1 MPLLEDDEE
10 TGTLE
15 ANSQDQTSGAQTFG
29 FSSSRGA
36 ANPYTG
42 QLQTLLTKYL
52 ENTDKAATD
61 KQALLD
67 KARERIMARSAGPD
81 QAEMAFRLAAA
92 LGKPTR
98 TGSFGETLGNVAET
112 TGEALAQRRKA
123 TQELEDLNLKYQLAA
138 SDVKGE
144 GQKAKIS
151 ALTAL
156 ARSTP
161 KDRLTEI
168 EKMQE
173 IIDDPKANQK
183 AKDNAQA
190 RITFLTTRATPAAK
204 TNEIDQLLEKIN
216 DPAVSPAN
224 KKVYQQRLNKLNYIP
239 SEAKAERD
247 SDKPQSPAGK
257 LAKDEGLVPGTPEYQ
272 ARVKALAGEGK
283 GMTLSAQEQRELFEA
298 EDIVNASKSV
308 LLNLS
313 KAKEINNKAYSGFA
327 AGARRTIARNIP
339 GVSES
344 EGVTATTEI
353 ENLVLSNGL
362 DQLKAIFGGAP
373 TEGERKILLDIQG
386 SINMS
391 PKEREKIWDRAMQ
404 AAARRMKSSQ
414 EKMDKIRKG
423 AYGKI
428 TPEANAD
435 GGFVGRYADGGM
447 VAHYANGGYSD
458 KEVND
463 YLLANPGMTDQQI
476 AAAMNQFGVDTS
488 QMARATG
495 LDLGSVQSRYDAA
508 TAPAS
513 SASAGVSNQEVLDYL
528 NANPGLTDYQIAA
541 AMDKYDVDPS
551 QMAQATGLGLDQV
564 EKRYAAASQPI
575 GDNLVKDW
583 LGKNTGVS
591 DQDIAFAMNQYNVSP
606 LQMAKVTGL
615 NVGDVQKRYDAA
627 APKYTNADVTNWLKT
642 NPGATDKEIAA
653 AMNKFGVGTLQMSAT
668 TGLPW
673 QDVSKRYTAA
683 GGTQSQPTPVT
694 TTSGNKTVTT
704 TTTPVTP
711 VTPGKQTYSP
721 EMLEMMRKYLGG
733 PEGIATYG
741 QHGSKSAG
749 EHKFFDRELVKR
761 AKGGVVHMANGGE
774 MSMANIGRA
783 VGQGLGL
790 GFGDEAIARVR
801 AKMEGRPYEEVVK
814 EEREAYQRFQ
824 EKNPFTALG
833 TELVS
838 GIVPTVGM
846 ALIPGA
852 GTPGAVMGAGR
863 MGMAASK
870 LSQYMPRFMKGPMGK
885 AAGTAAATGAVAG
898 AGSAVEGE
906 RTGGATEGA
915 VTGAI
920 LGPTVAKG
928 IQLGGKGITAVKNAF
943 KPSPG
948 AVEQRAT
955 NKVLEAMG
963 RDEMDPAALRAKMLA
978 DQKLGVQSTI
988 LDAAPSLSTLGEAV
1002 VTRPGPGR
1010 KILGTGLNE
1019 RLEGGREAAAS
1030 RALKDIGKG
1039 VDYTAQEDKLIGTL
1053 RSNANNLYD
1062 TAYAH
1067 GSVDDTRILK
1077 VLEDDTFKK
1086 AFKEAQAISSKEA
1099 RAAEL
1104 RGEDP
1109 SRFKLNDI
1117 YDLDKD
1123 GNMISVGK
1131 IPDVRTLDYIKR
1143 GIDALIDKGYKG
1155 EGMGKAEAN
1164 ALKDLR
1170 KAYIGVIDQN
1180 VPEYAVARAKYA
1192 GDMEVLDALR
1202 LGRTDYLSPKMLPNE
1217 AKKLVDGMSEAE
1229 RDALRAGVAQSLL
1242 TKVMDSPQQINA
1254 AQRIIGAPATRK
1266 RLEAL
1271 FQDPNEYK
1279 VFEAALQR
1287 ESELF
1292 RNAQDIVRGSR
1303 TANKTEALKDL
1314 KAGNGI
1320 FDIAGEAVDIASGS
1334 PGSVVGRVLK
1344 YLQAR
1349 TSLDEKTAGEVA
1361 KMLKSGTTQEVD
1373 DTLKRLEASSAKF
1386 LEDKNT
1392 SARRLKTTSGTVGA
1406 AAPTTR
1412 MVADE
1417 PEAPPEGEDD
1427 EAKIQRIMRSLDNE

>member
-10 TGTLE
+10 KGTIETG
-15 ANSQDQTSGAQTFG
+15 SQDQLSGAQTLG

-52 ENTDKAATD
+52 ENTEKTATD

-81 QAEMAFRLAAA
+81 QAEMAFRVAAA

-98 TGSFGETLGNVAET
+98 TGSTFESLSNVAET
-112 TGEALAQRRKA
+112 ASEALSQRRKA

-144 GQKAKIS
+144 GQKAQIN

-161 KDRLTEI
+161 RDRLTEI
-168 EKMQE
+168 EKLQE
-173 IIDDPKANQK
+173 VIEDPKASDSSK
-183 AKDNAQA
+183 KNAQA
-190 RITFLTTRATPAAK
+190 RISYLTTRATPAAK

-283 GMTLSAQEQRELFEA
+283 GLNLSAREQTELFEA

-313 KAKEINNKAYSGFA
+313 KAKELNNKAYSGFG

-339 GVSES
+339 GVGES

-391 PKEREKIWDRAMQ
+391 PSEREKIWDRAMT
-404 AAARRMKSSQ
+404 AAARRMKTSQ
-414 EKMDKIRKG
+414 EKMDRIRKG
-423 AYGKI
+423 GYGKI

-458 KEVND
+458 QQVND

-513 SASAGVSNQEVLDYL
+513 SAPAGVSNQEVLDYL

-551 QMAQATGLGLDQV
+551 QMASATGLGLDQV

-606 LQMAKVTGL
+606 LQMARVTGL

-627 APKYTNADVTNWLKT
+627 APKYTNADVNNWLKN

-653 AMNKFGVGTLQMSAT
+653 AMNQFGVGTLQMSAT

-673 QDVSKRYTAA
+673 QDVGKRYTAA

-704 TTTPVTP
+704 TTPTT
-711 VTPGKQTYSP
+711 QTGSSSSYSP

-741 QHGSKSAG
+741 QYGRKGAQG
-749 EHKFFDRELVKR
+749 EHKFFDRELVKK
-761 AKGGVVHMANGGE
+761 ANGGIVHMADGGE

-801 AKMEGRPYEEVVK
+801 SKMEGRPYEEVVK

-846 ALIPGA
+846 AFIPGA
-852 GTPGAVMGAGR
+852 GTPGAVMGASR

-870 LSQYMPRFMKGPMGK
+870 LAQYMPKFMTGSMGK

-906 RTGGATEGA
+906 RGSGAASGG
-915 VTGAI
+915 VTGAV

-928 IQLGGKGITAVKNAF
+928 IQLGGQGVKAVKNAF
-943 KPSPG
+943 RPSPG

-963 RDEMDPAALRAKMLA
+963 RDEMDPTSLRAKMQA

-988 LDAAPSLSTLGEAV
+988 LDATPSLSTLGEAV

-1039 VDYTAQEDKLIGTL
+1039 VDYTAQEDKLVGTL
-1053 RSNANNLYD
+1053 RSNANKLYD
-1062 TAYAH
+1062 NAYAH

-1104 RGEDP
+1104 RGEDA

-1123 GNMISVGK
+1123 GNMMSVGK

-1170 KAYIGVIDQN
+1170 KAYIGVIDEN
-1180 VPEYAVARAKYA
+1180 VPEYAAARAKYA

-1202 LGRTDYLSPKMLPNE
+1202 MGRTDYLSPKMLPNE
-1217 AKKLVDGMSEAE
+1217 AKKLVDSMSEAE

-1279 VFEAALQR
+1279 VFEAALTR

-1320 FDIAGEAVDIASGS
+1320 FDIAGEAVDIAAGS

-1349 TSLDEKTAGEVA
+1349 TTLDEKTAGEVA

-1373 DTLKRLEASSAKF
+1373 DTLKRLESSSAKF

-1392 SARRLKTTSGTVGA
+1392 SARRLKTVSGTVGA

-1412 MVADE
+1412 MTADE
-1417 PEAPPEGEDD
+1417 SEAPPEDEDD

>member
-1 MPLLEDDEE
+1 MPLLDDDEE

-15 ANSQDQTSGAQTFG
+15 PVSQDQTSGAQTFG

-52 ENTDKAATD
+52 ENTEKTATD
-61 KQALLD
+61 KQTLLD

-112 TGEALAQRRKA
+112 TGEALSQRRKA

-144 GQKAKIS
+144 GQKAQIS

-161 KDRLTEI
+161 RDRLTEI
-168 EKMQE
+168 EKLQE
-173 IIDDPKANQK
+173 VIEDPKSSENSK
-183 AKDNAQA
+183 KNAQA
-190 RITFLTTRATPAAK
+190 RISYLTTRPTPAAK

-239 SEAKAERD
+239 AEAKAERD
-247 SDKPQSPAGK
+247 SDKPSSPAGK
-257 LAKDEGLVPGTPEYQ
+257 IAKDEGLTPGTPEYQ
-272 ARVKALAGEGK
+272 ARVKALTGEGK
-283 GMTLSAQEQRELFEA
+283 GMNLTGTEQKELFEA
-298 EDIVNASKSV
+298 EDIVNSSKSV
-308 LLNLS
+308 ILNLS
-313 KAKEINNKAYSGFA
+313 KAKEISPKAYEGFG

-339 GVSES
+339 GVGKS
-344 EGVTATTEI
+344 EGVTSTTDLES
-353 ENLVLSNGL
+353 LVNQNAL
-362 DQLKAIFGGAP
+362 DQLKAIFGGNP

-386 SINMS
+386 SLSMGDE
-391 PKEREKIWDRAMQ
+391 ERQAIFDRAIK
-404 AAARRMKSSQ
+404 AAVRRMKTNQ
-414 EKMDKIRKG
+414 TKMENIRKG
-423 AYGKI
+423 AYGRI
-428 TPEANAD
+428 TPEAQAD
-435 GGFVGRYADGGM
+435 GGPVGHYADGGIVGM
-447 VAHYANGGYSD
+447 ADGGYAEGGAKRSND
-458 KEVND
+458 KSLIEKT
-463 YLLANPGMTDQQI
+463 LKWLE
-476 AAAMNQFGVDTS
+476 S
-488 QMARATG
+488 QG
-495 LDLGSVQSRYDAA
+495 LDPSDLAMVGRRSLPFGAA
-508 TAPAS
+508 LYSSDLNSNELEELKKRWNMAPTIDEKADGGIVGM
-513 SASAGVSNQEVLDYL
+513 ADGGDY
-528 NANPGLTDYQIAA
+528 
-541 AMDKYDVDPS
+541 
-551 QMAQATGLGLDQV
+551 
-564 EKRYAAASQPI
+564 
-575 GDNLVKDW
+575 
-583 LGKNTGVS
+583 
-591 DQDIAFAMNQYNVSP
+591 
-606 LQMAKVTGL
+606 
-615 NVGDVQKRYDAA
+615 
-627 APKYTNADVTNWLKT
+627 
-642 NPGATDKEIAA
+642 
-653 AMNKFGVGTLQMSAT
+653 
-668 TGLPW
+668 
-673 QDVSKRYTAA
+673 
-683 GGTQSQPTPVT
+683 
-694 TTSGNKTVTT
+694 
-704 TTTPVTP
+704 
-711 VTPGKQTYSP
+711 
-721 EMLEMMRKYLGG
+721 
-733 PEGIATYG
+733 
-741 QHGSKSAG
+741 
-749 EHKFFDRELVKR
+749 
-761 AKGGVVHMANGGE
+761 
-774 MSMANIGRA
+774 SMANFGRA

-801 AKMEGRPYEEVVK
+801 AKMEGRPYEDVVR
-814 EEREAYQRFQ
+814 EEREAYQQFQ
-824 EKNPFTALG
+824 EKHPFAALG

-838 GIVPTVGM
+838 GIVPTIGM

-852 GTPGAVMGAGR
+852 GTPGAVAGSVR
-863 MGMAASK
+863 MGQAAQK
-870 LSQYMPRFMKGPMGK
+870 LAQYMPKFMTGTMGK

-898 AGSAVEGE
+898 AGSETEGNRMGGALE
-906 RTGGATEGA
+906 GGATGA
-915 VTGAI
+915 V

-928 IQLGGKGITAVKNAF
+928 IQLGGKGIKAVKNAF

-978 DQKLGVQSTI
+978 DQKLGVNSTI
-988 LDAAPSLSTLGEAV
+988 MDAAPSLSTLGEAV
-1002 VTRPGPGR
+1002 VTRPGSGR
-1010 KILGTGLNE
+1010 KILGQGLNE

-1039 VDYTAQEDKLIGTL
+1039 VDYTAQEDKLMGTL

-1104 RGEDP
+1104 RGEDA

-1123 GNMISVGK
+1123 GNMMSVGK

-1143 GIDALIDKGYKG
+1143 GIDALIDKGYRG

-1170 KAYIGVIDQN
+1170 KAYIDVIDQN

-1202 LGRTDYLSPKMLPNE
+1202 MGRTDYLSPKMLPNE

-1349 TSLDEKTAGEVA
+1349 TTLDEKTAGEVA

-1373 DTLKRLEASSAKF
+1373 DTMKRLESSSAKF
-1386 LEDKNT
+1386 IEDKNT
-1392 SARRLKTTSGTVGA
+1392 SARRLKTTSGAIGA
-1406 AAPTTR
+1406 TLPTT
-1412 MVADE
+1412 
-1417 PEAPPEGEDD
+1417 PKAPPPIETGPEDETD
-1427 EAKIQRIMRSLDNE
+1427 EEKIQRIMRSLDNE

>member
-1 MPLLEDDEE
+1 MPMTLLDDDEE
-10 TGTLE
+10 KGSLE
-15 ANSQDQTSGAQTFG
+15 PISQDQTSGAQTFG

-36 ANPYTG
+36 ANPYTS

-81 QAEMAFRLAAA
+81 QAEMAFRIAAA

-98 TGSFGETLGNVAET
+98 TGSTFESLSNVAET

-144 GQKAKIS
+144 GQKAKIN

-161 KDRLTEI
+161 KDRLTEL

-173 IIDDPKANQK
+173 IIEDPNASAS
-183 AKDNAQA
+183 AKKNAQA
-190 RITFLTTRATPAAK
+190 RISYLTTRPTPAAK

-257 LAKDEGLVPGTPEYQ
+257 IAKDEGLVPGTPEYI
-272 ARVKALAGEGK
+272 ARVKALTGEGK
-283 GMTLSAQEQRELFEA
+283 GMTLSAQEQKELFEA

-308 LLNLS
+308 ILNLS
-313 KAKEINNKAYSGFA
+313 KAKELNNKAYSGFA

-391 PKEREKIWDRAMQ
+391 PNERAKIWDRAMQ

-428 TPEANAD
+428 TPEEKAN
-435 GGFVGRYADGGM
+435 GGLMGYADGG
-447 VAHYANGGYSD
+447 
-458 KEVND
+458 
-463 YLLANPGMTDQQI
+463 P
-476 AAAMNQFGVDTS
+476 
-488 QMARATG
+488 
-495 LDLGSVQSRYDAA
+495 
-508 TAPAS
+508 
-513 SASAGVSNQEVLDYL
+513 
-528 NANPGLTDYQIAA
+528 
-541 AMDKYDVDPS
+541 
-551 QMAQATGLGLDQV
+551 
-564 EKRYAAASQPI
+564 
-575 GDNLVKDW
+575 
-583 LGKNTGVS
+583 
-591 DQDIAFAMNQYNVSP
+591 
-606 LQMAKVTGL
+606 
-615 NVGDVQKRYDAA
+615 
-627 APKYTNADVTNWLKT
+627 
-642 NPGATDKEIAA
+642 
-653 AMNKFGVGTLQMSAT
+653 
-668 TGLPW
+668 
-673 QDVSKRYTAA
+673 
-683 GGTQSQPTPVT
+683 
-694 TTSGNKTVTT
+694 
-704 TTTPVTP
+704 
-711 VTPGKQTYSP
+711 
-721 EMLEMMRKYLGG
+721 
-733 PEGIATYG
+733 
-741 QHGSKSAG
+741 
-749 EHKFFDRELVKR
+749 
-761 AKGGVVHMANGGE
+761 VHMANGGE

-801 AKMEGRPYEEVVK
+801 AKMEGRPYEDVVK

-824 EKNPFTALG
+824 EKNPFVALG

-838 GIVPTVGM
+838 GAIPTIGM
-846 ALIPGA
+846 AMIPGA
-852 GTPGAVMGAGR
+852 GTPGAVAGAGR

-870 LSQYMPRFMKGPMGK
+870 LSQYMPKFMTGTMGR
-885 AAGTAAATGAVAG
+885 AAGAGATTGAIAG
-898 AGSAVEGE
+898 AGSE
-906 RTGGATEGA
+906 TEGNRTSGA
-915 VTGAI
+915 LSGGTTGAV

-928 IQLGGKGITAVKNAF
+928 IQLGGQGVKAVKNAIR
-943 KPSPG
+943 PSPN

-963 RDEMDPAALRAKMLA
+963 RDEMDPAALKAKMLA

-988 LDAAPSLSTLGEAV
+988 MDATPSLSTLGEAV
-1002 VTRPGPGR
+1002 VTRPGSGR
-1010 KILGTGLNE
+1010 KILGQGLNE
-1019 RLEGGREAAAS
+1019 RLEGGRESAGA

-1039 VDYTAQEDKLIGTL
+1039 VDYTAQEDKLMGTL

-1062 TAYAH
+1062 KAYAY

-1170 KAYIGVIDQN
+1170 KAYIGVIDEN

-1202 LGRTDYLSPKMLPNE
+1202 MGRTDYLSPKMLPAE
-1217 AKKLVDGMSEAE
+1217 AKKLVDGMSDAE
-1229 RDALRAGVAQSLL
+1229 RDALRAGVAQSLM
-1242 TKVMDSPQQINA
+1242 TKVMDAPQQVNA

-1287 ESELF
+1287 EAELF

-1320 FDIAGEAVDIASGS
+1320 FDIAGEAVDIAAGS

-1349 TSLDEKTAGEVA
+1349 TTLDEKTAGEVA

-1373 DTLKRLEASSAKF
+1373 DTLKRLESSSAKF

-1392 SARRLKTTSGTVGA
+1392 SARRLKTVSGTVGA

-1417 PEAPPEGEDD
+1417 PEAPPEDEDD

>member
-10 TGTLE
+10 TGTVE
-15 ANSQDQTSGAQTFG
+15 TGSQDQLSGAQTLG

-52 ENTDKAATD
+52 ENTEKTATD

-81 QAEMAFRLAAA
+81 QAEMAFRVAAA

-98 TGSFGETLGNVAET
+98 TGSTFESLSNVAET
-112 TGEALAQRRKA
+112 ASEALSQRRKA

-144 GQKAKIS
+144 GQKAQIN

-161 KDRLTEI
+161 RDRLTEI
-168 EKMQE
+168 EKLQE
-173 IIDDPKANQK
+173 VIEDPKASDSSK
-183 AKDNAQA
+183 KNAQA
-190 RITFLTTRATPAAK
+190 RITYLTTRATPAAK

-283 GMTLSAQEQRELFEA
+283 GMTLSAQEQKELFEA

-428 TPEANAD
+428 TPEANAN
-435 GGFVGRYADGGM
+435 GGLVGYADGG
-447 VAHYANGGYSD
+447 
-458 KEVND
+458 
-463 YLLANPGMTDQQI
+463 P
-476 AAAMNQFGVDTS
+476 
-488 QMARATG
+488 
-495 LDLGSVQSRYDAA
+495 
-508 TAPAS
+508 
-513 SASAGVSNQEVLDYL
+513 
-528 NANPGLTDYQIAA
+528 
-541 AMDKYDVDPS
+541 
-551 QMAQATGLGLDQV
+551 
-564 EKRYAAASQPI
+564 
-575 GDNLVKDW
+575 
-583 LGKNTGVS
+583 
-591 DQDIAFAMNQYNVSP
+591 
-606 LQMAKVTGL
+606 
-615 NVGDVQKRYDAA
+615 
-627 APKYTNADVTNWLKT
+627 
-642 NPGATDKEIAA
+642 
-653 AMNKFGVGTLQMSAT
+653 
-668 TGLPW
+668 
-673 QDVSKRYTAA
+673 
-683 GGTQSQPTPVT
+683 
-694 TTSGNKTVTT
+694 
-704 TTTPVTP
+704 
-711 VTPGKQTYSP
+711 
-721 EMLEMMRKYLGG
+721 
-733 PEGIATYG
+733 
-741 QHGSKSAG
+741 
-749 EHKFFDRELVKR
+749 
-761 AKGGVVHMANGGE
+761 VHMANGGE
-774 MSMANIGRA
+774 MSMANLGRA

-1030 RALKDIGKG
+1030 KALKDIGKG

>member
-15 ANSQDQTSGAQTFG
+15 PNSQDQTSGAQTFG

-428 TPEANAD
+428 TPEANAN
-435 GGFVGRYADGGM
+435 GGLVGYADGG
-447 VAHYANGGYSD
+447 
-458 KEVND
+458 
-463 YLLANPGMTDQQI
+463 P
-476 AAAMNQFGVDTS
+476 
-488 QMARATG
+488 
-495 LDLGSVQSRYDAA
+495 
-508 TAPAS
+508 
-513 SASAGVSNQEVLDYL
+513 
-528 NANPGLTDYQIAA
+528 
-541 AMDKYDVDPS
+541 
-551 QMAQATGLGLDQV
+551 
-564 EKRYAAASQPI
+564 
-575 GDNLVKDW
+575 
-583 LGKNTGVS
+583 
-591 DQDIAFAMNQYNVSP
+591 
-606 LQMAKVTGL
+606 
-615 NVGDVQKRYDAA
+615 
-627 APKYTNADVTNWLKT
+627 
-642 NPGATDKEIAA
+642 
-653 AMNKFGVGTLQMSAT
+653 
-668 TGLPW
+668 
-673 QDVSKRYTAA
+673 
-683 GGTQSQPTPVT
+683 
-694 TTSGNKTVTT
+694 
-704 TTTPVTP
+704 
-711 VTPGKQTYSP
+711 
-721 EMLEMMRKYLGG
+721 
-733 PEGIATYG
+733 
-741 QHGSKSAG
+741 
-749 EHKFFDRELVKR
+749 
-761 AKGGVVHMANGGE
+761 VHMANGGE
-774 MSMANIGRA
+774 MSMANLGRA

-928 IQLGGKGITAVKNAF
+928 IQLGGKGITAVKNAIR
-943 KPSPG
+943 PSPG

-1202 LGRTDYLSPKMLPNE
+1202 LGRTDYLSPKMLPAE

>member
-15 ANSQDQTSGAQTFG
+15 TGSQDQLSGAQTLG

-52 ENTDKAATD
+52 ENTEKTATD

-98 TGSFGETLGNVAET
+98 TGSFGESLGNVAET
-112 TGEALAQRRKA
+112 TGEALSQRRKA
-123 TQELEDLNLKYQLAA
+123 TQELEDLNLKYQLAS

-144 GQKAKIS
+144 GQKAQIS

-156 ARSTP
+156 ARSAP

-168 EKMQE
+168 EKLQE
-173 IIDDPKANQK
+173 VVDDPKASPTAQK
-183 AKDNAQA
+183 NAQA
-190 RITFLTTRATPAAK
+190 RITFLTTRATPAPK
-204 TNEIDQLLEKIN
+204 TSEIDQLLSKIN
-216 DPAVSPAN
+216 DDSVPPAT
-224 KKVYQQRLNKLNYIP
+224 KRIYQQRLNKLNYIP

-272 ARVKALAGEGK
+272 TRVKALAGEGK
-283 GMTLSAQEQRELFEA
+283 GMNLSAREQQELFEA
-298 EDIVNASKSV
+298 EDIVKAGESV
-308 LLNLS
+308 ILNLS
-313 KAKEINNKAYSGFA
+313 KAKELSPKAYEGFG
-327 AGARRTIARNIP
+327 AGARRSIVRNIP
-339 GVSES
+339 GAGNS
-344 EGVTATTEI
+344 EGVTATTELETLVG
-353 ENLVLSNGL
+353 ENSLS
-362 DQLKAIFGGAP
+362 QLKAIFGGAP
-373 TEGERKILLDIQG
+373 TEGERKILLDLQG
-386 SINMS
+386 SIGMS
-391 PKEREKIWDRAMQ
+391 DAERQKIYDRALK
-404 AAARRMKSSQ
+404 AAARRVKSNQ
-414 EKMDKIRKG
+414 EKMANIRKG
-423 AYGKI
+423 AYGKV
-428 TPEANAD
+428 TPEANAN
-435 GGFVGRYADGGM
+435 GGLIGYADGG
-447 VAHYANGGYSD
+447 
-458 KEVND
+458 
-463 YLLANPGMTDQQI
+463 L
-476 AAAMNQFGVDTS
+476 
-488 QMARATG
+488 
-495 LDLGSVQSRYDAA
+495 
-508 TAPAS
+508 
-513 SASAGVSNQEVLDYL
+513 
-528 NANPGLTDYQIAA
+528 
-541 AMDKYDVDPS
+541 
-551 QMAQATGLGLDQV
+551 
-564 EKRYAAASQPI
+564 
-575 GDNLVKDW
+575 
-583 LGKNTGVS
+583 
-591 DQDIAFAMNQYNVSP
+591 
-606 LQMAKVTGL
+606 
-615 NVGDVQKRYDAA
+615 
-627 APKYTNADVTNWLKT
+627 
-642 NPGATDKEIAA
+642 
-653 AMNKFGVGTLQMSAT
+653 
-668 TGLPW
+668 
-673 QDVSKRYTAA
+673 
-683 GGTQSQPTPVT
+683 
-694 TTSGNKTVTT
+694 
-704 TTTPVTP
+704 
-711 VTPGKQTYSP
+711 
-721 EMLEMMRKYLGG
+721 
-733 PEGIATYG
+733 
-741 QHGSKSAG
+741 
-749 EHKFFDRELVKR
+749 
-761 AKGGVVHMANGGE
+761 VHMADGGE

-783 VGQGLGL
+783 AGQGLGL

-801 AKMEGRPYEEVVK
+801 AKMEGRSYEDVVQ

-838 GIVPTVGM
+838 GAIPAIGM
-846 ALIPGA
+846 AMIPGA
-852 GTPGAVMGAGR
+852 GTPGAVMGASR
-863 MGMAASK
+863 MGMAAK
-870 LSQYMPRFMKGPMGK
+870 TLSQYLPKFMTGSMGK
-885 AAGTAAATGAVAG
+885 AAGTAAATGAIAG
-898 AGSAVEGE
+898 AGSE
-906 RTGGATEGA
+906 TEGNRMSGA
-915 VTGAI
+915 ASGAATGAV

-928 IQLGGKGITAVKNAF
+928 IQLGGKGIKAVKDAIR
-943 KPSPG
+943 PSPN

-963 RDEMDPAALRAKMLA
+963 RDEMDPAAVRAKMLA
-978 DQKLGVQSTI
+978 DKKLGVQSTI
-988 LDAAPSLSTLGEAV
+988 MDAAPSLSTLGEAV
-1002 VTRPGPGR
+1002 VTRPGSGR
-1010 KILGTGLNE
+1010 KILGQGLND
-1019 RLEGGREAAAS
+1019 RLEGGREAAGA

-1109 SRFKLNDI
+1109 TRFKLNDI
-1117 YDLDKD
+1117 YEQDKD
-1123 GNMISVGK
+1123 GNLISVGK

-1170 KAYIGVIDQN
+1170 KAYIGVIDEN
-1180 VPEYAVARAKYA
+1180 VPEYAAARAKYA

-1202 LGRTDYLSPKMLPNE
+1202 MGRTDYLSPKMLPAE
-1217 AKKLVDGMSEAE
+1217 AKKLVSGMSEAE

-1242 TKVMDSPQQINA
+1242 TKVMDAPQQVNA

-1271 FQDPNEYK
+1271 FDDPNEYK

-1361 KMLKSGTTQEVD
+1361 KMLKSGSTQEVD
-1373 DTLKRLEASSAKF
+1373 DTLKRLESSSAKF
-1386 LEDKNT
+1386 IEDKNT
-1392 SARRLKTTSGTVGA
+1392 SARRLKTVSGTVGA

-1417 PEAPPEGEDD
+1417 PGAPSEEDD
-1427 EAKIQRIMRSLDNE
+1427 DAKLQRLLEKYSIKE

>member
-173 IIDDPKANQK
+173 IIDDPRANQK

-257 LAKDEGLVPGTPEYQ
+257 LAKDEGLVPGTPEYK

-283 GMTLSAQEQRELFEA
+283 GMTLSAQEQKELFEA

-428 TPEANAD
+428 TPEANAN
-435 GGFVGRYADGGM
+435 GGLVGYADGG
-447 VAHYANGGYSD
+447 
-458 KEVND
+458 
-463 YLLANPGMTDQQI
+463 P
-476 AAAMNQFGVDTS
+476 
-488 QMARATG
+488 
-495 LDLGSVQSRYDAA
+495 
-508 TAPAS
+508 
-513 SASAGVSNQEVLDYL
+513 
-528 NANPGLTDYQIAA
+528 
-541 AMDKYDVDPS
+541 
-551 QMAQATGLGLDQV
+551 
-564 EKRYAAASQPI
+564 
-575 GDNLVKDW
+575 
-583 LGKNTGVS
+583 
-591 DQDIAFAMNQYNVSP
+591 
-606 LQMAKVTGL
+606 
-615 NVGDVQKRYDAA
+615 
-627 APKYTNADVTNWLKT
+627 
-642 NPGATDKEIAA
+642 
-653 AMNKFGVGTLQMSAT
+653 
-668 TGLPW
+668 
-673 QDVSKRYTAA
+673 
-683 GGTQSQPTPVT
+683 
-694 TTSGNKTVTT
+694 
-704 TTTPVTP
+704 
-711 VTPGKQTYSP
+711 
-721 EMLEMMRKYLGG
+721 
-733 PEGIATYG
+733 
-741 QHGSKSAG
+741 
-749 EHKFFDRELVKR
+749 
-761 AKGGVVHMANGGE
+761 VHMANGGE

>member
-15 ANSQDQTSGAQTFG
+15 PNSQDQTSGAQTFG

-283 GMTLSAQEQRELFEA
+283 GMTLSAQEQKELFEA
-298 EDIVNASKSV
+298 EDIVNASRSV

-327 AGARRTIARNIP
+327 AGARRTIDRNIP

-428 TPEANAD
+428 TPEANAN
-435 GGFVGRYADGGM
+435 GGLVGYADGG
-447 VAHYANGGYSD
+447 
-458 KEVND
+458 
-463 YLLANPGMTDQQI
+463 P
-476 AAAMNQFGVDTS
+476 
-488 QMARATG
+488 
-495 LDLGSVQSRYDAA
+495 
-508 TAPAS
+508 
-513 SASAGVSNQEVLDYL
+513 
-528 NANPGLTDYQIAA
+528 
-541 AMDKYDVDPS
+541 
-551 QMAQATGLGLDQV
+551 
-564 EKRYAAASQPI
+564 
-575 GDNLVKDW
+575 
-583 LGKNTGVS
+583 
-591 DQDIAFAMNQYNVSP
+591 
-606 LQMAKVTGL
+606 
-615 NVGDVQKRYDAA
+615 
-627 APKYTNADVTNWLKT
+627 
-642 NPGATDKEIAA
+642 
-653 AMNKFGVGTLQMSAT
+653 
-668 TGLPW
+668 
-673 QDVSKRYTAA
+673 
-683 GGTQSQPTPVT
+683 
-694 TTSGNKTVTT
+694 
-704 TTTPVTP
+704 
-711 VTPGKQTYSP
+711 
-721 EMLEMMRKYLGG
+721 
-733 PEGIATYG
+733 
-741 QHGSKSAG
+741 
-749 EHKFFDRELVKR
+749 
-761 AKGGVVHMANGGE
+761 VHMANGGE
-774 MSMANIGRA
+774 MSMANLGRA

-928 IQLGGKGITAVKNAF
+928 IQLGGKGITAVKNAIR
-943 KPSPG
+943 PSPG

-1180 VPEYAVARAKYA
+1180 VPEYAVASAKYA

-1202 LGRTDYLSPKMLPNE
+1202 LGRTDYLSPKMLPAE

>member
-15 ANSQDQTSGAQTFG
+15 PNSQDQTSGAQTFG

-173 IIDDPKANQK
+173 IIDDPRANQK

-283 GMTLSAQEQRELFEA
+283 GMTLSAQEQKELFEA

-428 TPEANAD
+428 TPEANAN
-435 GGFVGRYADGGM
+435 GGLVGYADGG
-447 VAHYANGGYSD
+447 
-458 KEVND
+458 
-463 YLLANPGMTDQQI
+463 P
-476 AAAMNQFGVDTS
+476 
-488 QMARATG
+488 
-495 LDLGSVQSRYDAA
+495 
-508 TAPAS
+508 
-513 SASAGVSNQEVLDYL
+513 
-528 NANPGLTDYQIAA
+528 
-541 AMDKYDVDPS
+541 
-551 QMAQATGLGLDQV
+551 
-564 EKRYAAASQPI
+564 
-575 GDNLVKDW
+575 
-583 LGKNTGVS
+583 
-591 DQDIAFAMNQYNVSP
+591 
-606 LQMAKVTGL
+606 
-615 NVGDVQKRYDAA
+615 
-627 APKYTNADVTNWLKT
+627 
-642 NPGATDKEIAA
+642 
-653 AMNKFGVGTLQMSAT
+653 
-668 TGLPW
+668 
-673 QDVSKRYTAA
+673 
-683 GGTQSQPTPVT
+683 
-694 TTSGNKTVTT
+694 
-704 TTTPVTP
+704 
-711 VTPGKQTYSP
+711 
-721 EMLEMMRKYLGG
+721 
-733 PEGIATYG
+733 
-741 QHGSKSAG
+741 
-749 EHKFFDRELVKR
+749 
-761 AKGGVVHMANGGE
+761 VHMANGGE
-774 MSMANIGRA
+774 MSMANLGRA

-898 AGSAVEGE
+898 AGSATEGE

-928 IQLGGKGITAVKNAF
+928 IQLGGKGITAVKNAIR
-943 KPSPG
+943 PSPG

>member
-61 KQALLD
+61 KQTLLD
-67 KARERIMARSAGPD
+67 KARQRIMARSAGPD

-283 GMTLSAQEQRELFEA
+283 GMNLSAKEQTELFEA
-298 EDIVNASKSV
+298 EDIVKAGESV

-313 KAKEINNKAYSGFA
+313 KAKELSPKAYEGFG

-339 GVSES
+339 GVKQS
-344 EGVTATTEI
+344 EGVTATTELDTLI
-353 ENLVLSNGL
+353 GENSLS
-362 DQLKAIFGGAP
+362 QLKAIFGGAP
-373 TEGERKILLDIQG
+373 TEGERKILLDLQG
-386 SINMS
+386 SISMS
-391 PKEREKIWDRAMQ
+391 DAERQKIYDRALK
-404 AAARRMKSSQ
+404 AAARRIKINQ
-414 EKMDKIRKG
+414 EKMANIRKG
-423 AYGKI
+423 AYGRI

-458 KEVND
+458 QQVND

-513 SASAGVSNQEVLDYL
+513 SAPAGVSNQEVVDYL

-694 TTSGNKTVTT
+694 TATGNKTVTT
-704 TTTPVTP
+704 TTTPVT
-711 VTPGKQTYSP
+711 QTGSSSYSP

-774 MSMANIGRA
+774 MSMANLGRA

-1417 PEAPPEGEDD
+1417 PDAPPEDEDD

>member
-1 MPLLEDDEE
+1 MPLLEDEE
-10 TGTLE
+10 EGTVT
-15 ANSQDQTSGAQTFG
+15 AGSQDQLSGAQTLG

-52 ENTDKAATD
+52 ENTEKTATD

-112 TGEALAQRRKA
+112 TGEALSQRRKA

-144 GQKAKIS
+144 GQKAQIS
-151 ALTAL
+151 ALSAL

-161 KDRLTEI
+161 RDRLTEI
-168 EKMQE
+168 EKLQE
-173 IIDDPKANQK
+173 VIDDPSTKDG
-183 AKDNAQA
+183 AKKNAQA
-190 RITFLTTRATPAAK
+190 RITYLTTRPSAVK

-239 SEAKAERD
+239 AEAKAERD
-247 SDKPQSPAGK
+247 SDKPSSPAGK
-257 LAKDEGLVPGTPEYQ
+257 LAKDEGLTPGTPEFT

-283 GMTLSAQEQRELFEA
+283 GMTLSAQEQKELFEA

-313 KAKEINNKAYSGFA
+313 KAKELNNKAYSGFG

-339 GVSES
+339 GVGES

-386 SINMS
+386 SISMS
-391 PKEREKIWDRAMQ
+391 PNERAKIWDRAMQ
-404 AAARRMKSSQ
+404 AAARRMKTSQ
-414 EKMDKIRKG
+414 EKMEKIRKG

-435 GGFVGRYADGGM
+435 GGLIGYADGGM
-447 VAHYANGGYSD
+447 V
-458 KEVND
+458 
-463 YLLANPGMTDQQI
+463 
-476 AAAMNQFGVDTS
+476 
-488 QMARATG
+488 
-495 LDLGSVQSRYDAA
+495 
-508 TAPAS
+508 
-513 SASAGVSNQEVLDYL
+513 
-528 NANPGLTDYQIAA
+528 
-541 AMDKYDVDPS
+541 
-551 QMAQATGLGLDQV
+551 
-564 EKRYAAASQPI
+564 
-575 GDNLVKDW
+575 
-583 LGKNTGVS
+583 
-591 DQDIAFAMNQYNVSP
+591 
-606 LQMAKVTGL
+606 
-615 NVGDVQKRYDAA
+615 
-627 APKYTNADVTNWLKT
+627 
-642 NPGATDKEIAA
+642 
-653 AMNKFGVGTLQMSAT
+653 
-668 TGLPW
+668 
-673 QDVSKRYTAA
+673 
-683 GGTQSQPTPVT
+683 
-694 TTSGNKTVTT
+694 
-704 TTTPVTP
+704 
-711 VTPGKQTYSP
+711 
-721 EMLEMMRKYLGG
+721 
-733 PEGIATYG
+733 
-741 QHGSKSAG
+741 
-749 EHKFFDRELVKR
+749 
-761 AKGGVVHMANGGE
+761 HMADGGE

-824 EKNPFTALG
+824 EKNPFVALG

-838 GIVPTVGM
+838 GAIPTIGM
-846 ALIPGA
+846 AMVPGA

-870 LSQYMPRFMKGPMGK
+870 LAQYMPKFMTGSMGK

-906 RTGGATEGA
+906 RMGGATEGA

-928 IQLGGKGITAVKNAF
+928 IQLGGQGVKAVKNAIR
-943 KPSPG
+943 PSPG

-963 RDEMDPAALRAKMLA
+963 RDEMDPAALKAKMLA

-988 LDAAPSLSTLGEAV
+988 MDAAPSLSTLGEAV

-1039 VDYTAQEDKLIGTL
+1039 VDYTAQEDKLVGTL
-1053 RSNANNLYD
+1053 RSNANKLYD
-1062 TAYAH
+1062 NAYAH

-1104 RGEDP
+1104 RGEDA

-1123 GNMISVGK
+1123 GNMMSVGK

-1170 KAYIGVIDQN
+1170 KAYIGVIDEN
-1180 VPEYAVARAKYA
+1180 VPEYAAARAKYA

-1202 LGRTDYLSPKMLPNE
+1202 MGRTDYLSPKMLPNE
-1217 AKKLVDGMSEAE
+1217 AKKLVDSMSEAE

-1320 FDIAGEAVDIASGS
+1320 FDIAGEAVDVAAGS

-1349 TSLDEKTAGEVA
+1349 TTLDEKTAGEVA
-1361 KMLKSGTTQEVD
+1361 KMLKSGSTQEVD
-1373 DTLKRLEASSAKF
+1373 DTLKRLESSSAKF

-1392 SARRLKTTSGTVGA
+1392 SARRLKTVSGTVGA

-1412 MVADE
+1412 MVPDE
-1417 PEAPPEGEDD
+1417 PEAPPEDEDE
-1427 EAKIQRIMRSLDNE
+1427 EAKVQRIMRSLNNE

>member
-67 KARERIMARSAGPD
+67 KARQRIMARSAGPD

-283 GMTLSAQEQRELFEA
+283 GMTLSAQEQKELFEA
-298 EDIVNASKSV
+298 EDIVNASRSV

-508 TAPAS
+508 IAPAS
-513 SASAGVSNQEVLDYL
+513 SAPAGVSNQEVLDYL

-694 TTSGNKTVTT
+694 TATGNKTVTT
-704 TTTPVTP
+704 TTTPVT
-711 VTPGKQTYSP
+711 QTGPSSYSP
-721 EMLEMMRKYLGG
+721 DMQDMMRQYLGG
-733 PEGIATYG
+733 PECIATYV

-1417 PEAPPEGEDD
+1417 PEAATDEDED
-1427 EAKIQRIMRSLDNE
+1427 EKVKRLLEKYSTEE

>member
-10 TGTLE
+10 SGVLE
-15 ANSQDQTSGAQTFG
+15 AGSQDATSGAQTFG
-29 FSSSRGA
+29 YSSSRGA

-42 QLQTLLTKYL
+42 QLQSLLKKYL
-52 ENTDKAATD
+52 ENTEKTATE

-67 KARERIMARSAGPD
+67 KARERVMARSAGPD
-81 QAEMAFRLAAA
+81 QAEMAFRVAAA

-98 TGSFGETLGNVAET
+98 TGGFGETLSNVAET
-112 TGEALAQRRKA
+112 TGDVLSQRRKA

-144 GQKAKIS
+144 GQKAQIG
-151 ALTAL
+151 ALSAL

-173 IIDDPKANQK
+173 IIDDPSANEG
-183 AKDNAQA
+183 AKKNAQA
-190 RITFLTTRATPAAK
+190 RITYLTTRASNVKA
-204 TNEIDQLLEKIN
+204 NELDTLLEKIN
-216 DPAVSPAN
+216 DPNVSPAN
-224 KKVYQQRLNKLNYIP
+224 KAVYQARLRKLNYIP

-247 SDKPQSPAGK
+247 ADKPQSPAGK
-257 LAKDEGLVPGTPEYQ
+257 LALDEGLTPGTPAYQ
-272 ARVKALAGEGK
+272 ARVKQLAGEGK
-283 GMTLSAQEQRELFEA
+283 GMNLTGTEQKELFEA
-298 EDIVNASKSV
+298 EDIVNGAKSV
-308 LLNLS
+308 ILNLT
-313 KAKEINNKAYSGFA
+313 KAKQISPNAYSGFG

-339 GVSES
+339 GVGES
-344 EGVTATTEI
+344 EGVTATTDLES
-353 ENLVLSNGL
+353 LVNQNAL
-362 DQLKAIFGGAP
+362 DQLKAIFGGNP

-386 SINMS
+386 SLSMS
-391 PKEREKIWDRAMQ
+391 DKERQAIFDRAIA
-404 AAARRMKSSQ
+404 AAARRLKTNQ
-414 EKMDKIRKG
+414 TKMENIRKG
-423 AYGKI
+423 AYGRI
-428 TPEANAD
+428 TPEAQAD
-435 GGFVGRYADGGM
+435 GGPVGHYADGGIVGM
-447 VAHYANGGYSD
+447 ADGGDYS
-458 KEVND
+458 
-463 YLLANPGMTDQQI
+463 LAN
-476 AAAMNQFGVDTS
+476 F
-488 QMARATG
+488 
-495 LDLGSVQSRYDAA
+495 
-508 TAPAS
+508 
-513 SASAGVSNQEVLDYL
+513 
-528 NANPGLTDYQIAA
+528 
-541 AMDKYDVDPS
+541 
-551 QMAQATGLGLDQV
+551 
-564 EKRYAAASQPI
+564 
-575 GDNLVKDW
+575 
-583 LGKNTGVS
+583 
-591 DQDIAFAMNQYNVSP
+591 
-606 LQMAKVTGL
+606 
-615 NVGDVQKRYDAA
+615 
-627 APKYTNADVTNWLKT
+627 
-642 NPGATDKEIAA
+642 
-653 AMNKFGVGTLQMSAT
+653 
-668 TGLPW
+668 
-673 QDVSKRYTAA
+673 
-683 GGTQSQPTPVT
+683 
-694 TTSGNKTVTT
+694 
-704 TTTPVTP
+704 
-711 VTPGKQTYSP
+711 
-721 EMLEMMRKYLGG
+721 
-733 PEGIATYG
+733 
-741 QHGSKSAG
+741 
-749 EHKFFDRELVKR
+749 
-761 AKGGVVHMANGGE
+761 
-774 MSMANIGRA
+774 GRA

-801 AKMEGRPYEEVVK
+801 AKMEGRPYDDVVR
-814 EEREAYQRFQ
+814 EEREAYQQFQ
-824 EKNPFTALG
+824 EKHPFAALG

-838 GIVPTVGM
+838 GAIPTIGM
-846 ALIPGA
+846 AMLPGA
-852 GTPGAVMGAGR
+852 GTPGAVAGSVR
-863 MGMAASK
+863 MGQAAQK
-870 LSQYMPRFMKGPMGK
+870 LAQYMPKFMTGTMGK

-898 AGSAVEGE
+898 AGSATEGE
-906 RTGGATEGA
+906 RGMGALEGGATGA
-915 VTGAI
+915 V

-928 IQLGGKGITAVKNAF
+928 IQLTGQAAKAVKNAIR
-943 KPSPG
+943 PSPN

-963 RDEMDPAALRAKMLA
+963 RDEMDTQALRDKMLA
-978 DQKLGVQSTI
+978 DKKLGVSSTI
-988 LDAAPSLSTLGEAV
+988 MDATPSLSTLGEAV
-1002 VTRPGPGR
+1002 VTRPGSGR
-1010 KILGTGLNE
+1010 KILGQGLNE

-1030 RALKDIGKG
+1030 RALKDVGKG
-1039 VDYTAQEDKLIGTL
+1039 VDYTAQEDKLMGTL

-1067 GSVDDTRILK
+1067 GSVDDTRLLK

-1170 KAYIGVIDQN
+1170 KAYINVIDEN
-1180 VPEYAVARAKYA
+1180 VPEYAKARAKYA

-1202 LGRTDYLSPKMLPNE
+1202 LGRTDYLSPKMLPAE
-1217 AKKLVDGMSEAE
+1217 AKKLVDSMSDAE

-1271 FQDPNEYK
+1271 FKDPNEYQ

-1320 FDIAGEAVDIASGS
+1320 FDIAGEAVDVASGS

-1349 TSLDEKTAGEVA
+1349 TSLDEKTASEVA

-1373 DTLKRLEASSAKF
+1373 DTLKRLESSSAKF

-1392 SARRLKTTSGTVGA
+1392 SARRLKTTAGAIGA

-1412 MVADE
+1412 R
-1417 PEAPPEGEDD
+1417 APPESEAADEEEDD
-1427 EAKIQRIMRSLDNE
+1427 EAKVQRIVRSLDNE